1 MRKTSQLS
9 SAGSQKCSSGC
20 LGSCKRTMDSS
31 VSWIVGSCFSSTPSC
46 NRRQARFLPLLS
58 ADEQHANLLTPTFA
72 LSATLPM
79 STPSYENMSSSEL
92 EAFLAEMD
100 VDIRAAD
107 RDLREIDILEK
118 KDVTAAGKLPE
129 HATLQPRLDA
139 LMKANEED
147 LLKAAELEERIA
159 SIMDRYATNVCS
171 SSHVAV
177 CG

>member
-1 MRKTSQLS
+1 
-9 SAGSQKCSSGC
+9 
-20 LGSCKRTMDSS
+20 
-31 VSWIVGSCFSSTPSC
+31 
-46 NRRQARFLPLLS
+46 
-58 ADEQHANLLTPTFA
+58 
-72 LSATLPM
+72 
-79 STPSYENMSSSEL
+79 
-92 EAFLAEMD
+92 MD

-159 SIMDRYATNVCS
+159 SIMDRYATNVCVPPLMLQCVADLHTPPQVDALS
-171 SSHVAV
+171 ELFVAWDDTLRNAEMHVLKQEKDFEESKKLGYV
-177 CG
+177 